1 MAAAAGC
8 RQSERA
14 VVYDLVRAAPSAD
27 AEFPWEYLA
36 FGTLAARPFQE
47 KGFERAPAEPF
58 SDSHAAVRLK
68 PQVLLRWRE
77 PAPRLAVLDAAPV
90 PGAAGASASVHLNG
104 KSIGR
109 LVLEDGR
116 RRYAFPLPAEAQRS
130 GGNRF
135 QLEFDLPRAARTA
148 ATAAA
153 PEAALPAR
161 LYSLSVGLAGDADL
175 EWLGRDGAPPAL
187 GIGQGPKSRAIVQAG
202 PSAIRFAFRPPD
214 RAELRFTP
222 DLHPRARTAGAS
234 AVFAVAVEDGS
245 GAERE
250 IWRGR
255 VAAADRAPDEV
266 VLELPGP
273 ADGPTTLVL
282 RVTPDGGRRPAW
294 GLWQGLRVLGD
305 RRSVV
310 ADEPDAQTPPGN
322 ADSRPVGLGDASVLL
337 IILDAAGARH
347 FSCYGYGRRTTP
359 EIDRIASEGVV
370 YERAYT
376 PAVFTRSTMASVW
389 TSQNPDQ
396 HRVGID
402 EDVGISASRP
412 TLAELLSARGV
423 YAAGFIGN
431 PVARGFGLDRGF
443 GEFHSVYTQKVNL
456 GQVTKAEAFRKVLP
470 AFFQARQGGRFFAY
484 VHYLEPHFPYDPPPP
499 FNTMFG
505 PDAPLSLVQRREKE
519 WFWAVNEGR
528 VAATP
533 EEIAHL
539 TRLYDGGLAYVD
551 REVGFLRQTLEQ
563 AGLWDRT
570 LVILSADHG
579 EGLQEHG
586 WIGHMKQVHEE
597 ATHVPLIVHYPAGKG
612 PRGSRVKDVVSLLD
626 LAPTIADALGVTIPP
641 GTFVGR
647 SLLRDRSPSRVITRN
662 TDLDPTYAVTEDRY
676 RLLFETTDRARQLY
690 DVLADPGEKSD
701 LAGAQPGWATA
712 QAQALQRF
720 LLALRPEKPSPI
732 RPLSPADLEAMKAL
746 GYVN

>member
-1 MAAAAGC
+1 VGC
-8 RQSERA
+8 RQRDKA
-14 VVYDLVRAAPSAD
+14 LVYDLVRAAPSAD
-27 AEFPWEYLA
+27 VEFPWEYLA

-47 KGFERAPAEPF
+47 KGFERQPAEAYA
-58 SDSHAAVRLK
+58 DSHAAVRHK

-77 PAPRLAVLDAAPV
+77 PAPRLAVLDAAPF
-90 PGAAGASASVHLNG
+90 PGAAGVSASVQLNG
-104 KSIGR
+104 KPVGR
-109 LVLEDGR
+109 LALEDGR
-116 RRYAFPLPAEAQRS
+116 RRYGFPLPGDVQRS

-135 QLEFDLPRAARTA
+135 QLEFDPPRPAPAAS
-148 ATAAA
+148 AAA
-153 PEAALPAR
+153 PAVPAR
-161 LYSLSVGLAGDADL
+161 LYSLSVGLASDADL
-175 EWLGRDGAPPAL
+175 EWLAREGAPPAL

-202 PSAIRFAFRPPD
+202 PSAVRFAFRTPD
-214 RAELRFTP
+214 GGELRFTP
-222 DLHPRARTAGAS
+222 DLHARARAAGAA
-234 AVFAVAVEDGS
+234 AVFAVAVDDGS
-245 GAERE
+245 GTERE

-266 VLELPGP
+266 VLDLPGRASEP
-273 ADGPTTLVL
+273 ATLVL

-305 RRSVV
+305 RGSVV
-310 ADEPDAQTPPGN
+310 ADELEAAPTQTGGDA
-322 ADSRPVGLGDASVLL
+322 RPASLGDAGVLL
-337 IILDAAGARH
+337 VILDAAGARH

-359 EIDRIASEGVV
+359 EIDRIAGESVL

-389 TSQNPDQ
+389 TSQYPDQ

-402 EDVGISASRP
+402 EDVGLSASRP

-423 YAAGFIGN
+423 HAAGFIGN

-456 GQVTKAEAFRKVLP
+456 GKVTKAEAFRKVLP
-470 AFFQARQGGRFFAY
+470 GFFQGRKDGPFFAY
-484 VHYLEPHFPYDPPPP
+484 VHFLEPHFPYDPPPP

-505 PDAPLSLVQRREKE
+505 PDAPLSLQQRREKE
-519 WFWAVNEGR
+519 WFWAVNERR

-551 REVGFLRQTLEQ
+551 GEVGFLRRTLEE
-563 AGLWDRT
+563 AGLWDRM
-570 LVILSADHG
+570 LVILTADHG

-597 ATHVPLIVHYPAGKG
+597 AAHVPLIVHYPAGKG
-612 PRGSRVKDVVSLLD
+612 PRGSRVKEVVSLLD
-626 LAPTIADALGVTIPP
+626 LAPTIIDAFGLSVPY
-641 GTFVGR
+641 GTFAGR
-647 SLLRDRSPSRVITRN
+647 SLLRARTPYRVVTRN
-662 TDLDPTYAVTEDRY
+662 TEVDPTYAVTEDRY
-676 RLLFETTDRARQLY
+676 RLLFQTTDRGRQLY
-690 DVLADPGEKSD
+690 DVLADPGETRD
-701 LAGAQPGWATA
+701 LADAQPGWSSAHL
-712 QAQALQRF
+712 QALQRF
-720 LLALRPEKPSPI
+720 LLALRPEKPAPI
-732 RPLSPADLEAMKAL
+732 RPLSPADLEAMRAL